1 MQSSRSRRIACHTLS
16 CALAIVYSMTHAA
29 SAADSQS
36 LQGELASAE
45 TVIAVEGA
53 EHAPRL
59 TTLTLRGATAW
70 KNRAERSNAPTRSGS
85 SRFTNR
91 HCVR

>member
-36 LQGELASAE
+36 LQGELAILF
-45 TVIAVEGA
+45 TQ
-53 EHAPRL
+53 
-59 TTLTLRGATAW
+59 ATAW
-70 KNRAERSNAPTRSGS
+70 RAVLIFIEDAG
-85 SRFTNR
+85 
-91 HCVR
+91 